1 MFTDRRRRNRSSA
14 AERRENQ
21 VKKYNKGKLIL
32 SIIAISFI
40 QGLQYCVSPVL
51 GEIQEHFS
59 GVDVSLVQML
69 ITAPGIF
76 SMVVALT
83 SGFLVT
89 KISKKKLLLFA
100 AASAGIVGFL
110 PLAADSFMLLF
121 VSRILYG
128 MGLGIATTMNAAV
141 VAEFFEGEERV
152 QAMGIQA
159 ASVGAGIM
167 TTTTVAGMLGKSGF
181 THAYYINIIGFISL
195 IVLLLCLPD
204 TGTVSLKKGE
214 KIRLNKEVWI
224 IDLFTMLENF
234 FLITF
239 TTNIAMHMAGA
250 LKGDTSKAGILT
262 GIFSGSQILIGILLG
277 MVTKVAKK
285 YTLSVAMF
293 SFALGAVIL
302 VLFPGNMAMLSIA
315 AVFCGFSQGIFI
327 PTASTNIANV
337 VAPSAVALASA
348 TLTCS
353 MNLGQI
359 ISPFV
364 LNGVVK
370 AATGSVT
377 TTGVYLASAIGIAVS
392 AVLCIVWKSRETA

>member
-1 MFTDRRRRNRSSA
+1 M
-14 AERRENQ
+14 NQ
-21 VKKYNKGKLIL
+21 VKKYSKGKLIL

-51 GEIQEHFS
+51 GDIQEHFS
-59 GVDVSLVQML
+59 SVNVSLIQML

-76 SMVVALT
+76 SMAVALT

-100 AASAGIVGFL
+100 AAVSGIVGFL
-110 PLAADSFMLLF
+110 PLLADSFPLLF

-128 MGLGIATTMNAAV
+128 VGLGIATTMNAAV
-141 VAEFFEGEERV
+141 VSEFFEGDERV

-167 TTTTVAGMLGKSGF
+167 TTTTVAGILGKGGF
-181 THAYYINIIGFISL
+181 THAYYINVIGFISL
-195 IVLLLCLPD
+195 VVLAACLPD

-214 KIRLNKEVWI
+214 KIRLNREVWI
-224 IDLFTMLENF
+224 VDLFTVLENI

-277 MVTKVAKK
+277 IVTKIAKK

-293 SFALGAVIL
+293 SFALGSVIL
-302 VLFPGNMAMLSIA
+302 VLFPGNMVMLSIA
-315 AVFCGFSQGIFI
+315 ALFCGFSQGIFI
-327 PTASTNIANV
+327 PTATTNIANV
-337 VAPSAVALASA
+337 VTPSAVALASA

-359 ISPFV
+359 VSPFL
-364 LNGVVK
+364 LNSIVK
-370 AATGSVT
+370 AVTGSVT
-377 TTGVYLASAIGIAVS
+377 TTGVYLVSAIGIAI
-392 AVLCIVWKSRETA
+392 AALLCIVWKSRTKEG

>member
-1 MFTDRRRRNRSSA
+1 M
-14 AERRENQ
+14 
-21 VKKYNKGKLIL
+21 KKYNKGKLIL

>member
-1 MFTDRRRRNRSSA
+1 MTGDSRSSA
-14 AERRENQ
+14 QRGARVQ

-59 GVDVSLVQML
+59 DVNVSLVQML

-100 AASAGIVGFL
+100 AATAGIVGFL
-110 PLAADSFMLLF
+110 PLAADSFALLF

-181 THAYYINIIGFISL
+181 THAYYINVIGFISL
-195 IVLLLCLPD
+195 VLLAFCLPD

-214 KIRLNKEVWI
+214 KIRLNREVWI

-277 MVTKVAKK
+277 LVTKIAKK
-285 YTLSVAMF
+285 YTLSAAMF

-302 VLFPGNMAMLSIA
+302 VLFPGNMAMLSVA
-315 AVFCGFSQGIFI
+315 ALFCGFSQGIFI

-364 LNGVVK
+364 LNGIVK
-370 AATGSVT
+370 AAAGSVT

-392 AVLCIVWKSRETA
+392 AILCAVWKSRENA